1 MTTLRLRVMVHEMWD
16 ELPMAPSAD
25 ASIATIKAAAL
36 TAARVVEAPEH
47 FHVKFRG
54 AEVRDESRT
63 LAELGV
69 PDDANLIVLRR
80 ARRPVR

>member
-1 MTTLRLRVMVHEMWD
+1 MTTRHLRVMVHEIWD
-16 ELPMAPSAD
+16 ELVMVQPAE
-25 ASIATIKAAAL
+25 ASIASVKAAAL
-36 TAARVVEAPEH
+36 AAARVVESPDD
-47 FHVKFRG
+47 FTVKFRG
-54 AEVRDESRT
+54 AELRDESRS

>member
-1 MTTLRLRVMVHEMWD
+1 MNTRRLRVMVHEMWD
-16 ELPMAPSAD
+16 ALPMEQPAE
-25 ASIATIKAAAL
+25 ASIATVKTAAL
-36 TAARVVEAPEH
+36 MAARVVEAPEH
-47 FHVKFRG
+47 FAVKFRG
-54 AEVRDESRT
+54 AEVRDESQS